1 MAQDPYA
8 KAVGDIGEQIVDD
21 YYTKILGF
29 QRESSP
35 DYRVDRKYSTPKTKN
50 TVYVEIIARRIST
63 LQIVPA
69 FYIDKDKV
77 ERLKNFQEDYG
88 TVTLAI
94 VINPD
99 ERRKFKVGLTSLD
112 NLLKSVVIDNIAFPI
127 TAERKVN
134 AGEPPKTVVYFPIE
148 KLTFTHRSV
157 DPALESKLNKAFDE
171 MDAARAGNA
180 NSTGG
185 TLFEEKNV
193 KEPKVNLLTDL
204 ESFYNF
210 GLTTSFC
217 QDENLK
223 FKQLRSGEWI
233 ISAQSIASAIAGK
246 ESPFS
251 RKHRRTRGLEKA
263 VFDSGSCTEVFN
275 VAPQKESSE
284 NIFVYCAD
292 VDKILNAAPHYY
304 RGRHLKQR
312 LPLVQKW
319 WRETVMP
326 HLQNGTMEQL
336 FQISETPTPTPP
348 PNVTPP
354 PKTVEQPPKPKATII
369 QQILSRA
376 TQFKGYGL
384 NGTSLVTAIK
394 FVADDEKIDPQPYL
408 DFMNFAQA
416 EVTHT
421 ETTNTK

>member
-50 TVYVEIIARRIST
+50 TVYVEIIARRIT
-63 LQIVPA
+63 TTQIVPA

-127 TAERKVN
+127 TAEHKVN

-171 MDAARAGNA
+171 MDAARAGKA
-180 NSTGG
+180 NSTDG
-185 TLFEEKNV
+185 TLFEETPIDEITQKNAPVRIKLSGTKTYYRIPTDSQFPLKMVLYDKKWLV
-193 KEPKVNLLTDL
+193 KA
-204 ESFYNF
+204 S
-210 GLTTSFC
+210 
-217 QDENLK
+217 
-223 FKQLRSGEWI
+223 
-233 ISAQSIASAIAGK
+233 SIVQNIAGTSSNFSLYRKKGLGCLEQVVLAECK
-246 ESPFS
+246 E
-251 RKHRRTRGLEKA
+251 LY
-263 VFDSGSCTEVFN
+263 DSSSE
-275 VAPQKESSE
+275 ESSKE
-284 NIFVYCAD
+284 VTYIKYED
-292 VDKILNAAPHYY
+292 VERVLSKVSGLYRKDEQRWKAKKLLEFYREKVLPHI
-304 RGRHLKQR
+304 
-312 LPLVQKW
+312 
-319 WRETVMP
+319 
-326 HLQNGTMEQL
+326 QNDSMRQFYHNRT
-336 FQISETPTPTPP
+336 TPP
-348 PNVTPP
+348 LTATPP
-354 PKTVEQPPKPKATII
+354 SIEQPPKPKATII

-394 FVADDEKIDPQPYL
+394 FVADDEKFDPQPYL

-421 ETTNTK
+421 ESTNTK

>member
-8 KAVGDIGEQIVDD
+8 KTVGDIGEQIVDD
-21 YYTKILGF
+21 YYTKNLGF

-171 MDAARAGNA
+171 MDAARAGKA
-180 NSTGG
+180 NPTDG
-185 TLFEEKNV
+185 TLFAETPIDEIIETNP
-193 KEPKVNLLTDL
+193 EIIRI
-204 ESFYNF
+204 
-210 GLTTSFC
+210 TTYRYSQYPFLNTPLSKKC
-217 QDENLK
+217 VLK
-223 FKQLRSGEWI
+223 FNQNDSGEWV
-233 ISAQSIASAIAGK
+233 ISAGSIASVISNQKTSFHFGGDSGIA
-246 ESPFS
+246 
-251 RKHRRTRGLEKA
+251 KA
-263 VFDSGSCTEVFN
+263 VHEICQTVFN
-275 VAPQKESSE
+275 TGSE
-284 NIFVYCAD
+284 NSTRVKIYLKVED
-292 VDKILNAAPHYY
+292 VHRVLRKATGLFKKDF
-304 RGRHLKQR
+304 LKTRAEQF
-312 LPLVQKW
+312 LQFW
-319 WRETVMP
+319 QSIVMP
-326 HLQNGTMEQL
+326 HIQNGTL
-336 FQISETPTPTPP
+336 KQILNIPDVVHAPLSKPQAPP
-348 PNVTPP
+348 I
-354 PKTVEQPPKPKATII
+354 EQPPKPKATII

-394 FVADDEKIDPQPYL
+394 FVTDEEKIDPQPYL